1 MLPPD
6 PGQPGFRTYYVRDN
20 GLGIPADYLSKMFS
34 AFHRLHADV
43 AQGEGV
49 GLALIKRIVLRHG
62 GKIWVESTEGAGT
75 TFYTSLPVQ
84 PQSQPQPATQLPQGE
99 HAHG

>member
-1 MLPPD
+1 
-6 PGQPGFRTYYVRDN
+6 
-20 GLGIPADYLSKMFS
+20 
-34 AFHRLHADV
+34 V

-62 GKIWVESTEGAGT
+62 GKIWVESTEGVGT

-84 PQSQPQPATQLPQGE
+84 PAQQPATQLVQGE
-99 HAHG
+99 QAHG